1 MAHYLSCG
9 PRLVSLNVEGTSF
22 DNTCLH
28 QLILCAKQLISL
40 LVARTNI
47 TDDGFLSM
55 EEGRGGN
62 FLESNQNQI
71 INWRIFFNISMVYL
85 CYEKWTLV

>member
-47 TDDGFLSM
+47 TDDGFLNM

-62 FLESNQNQI
+62 FFGKQSKSNNKLAY
-71 INWRIFFNISMVYL
+71 IF
-85 CYEKWTLV
+85 